1 MITSVWKA
9 KEITSRQVLEWANQ
23 IPAICL
29 KMWHQNTVASCPSE
43 NHSFYSRL
51 DALHFF
57 HSGRNLIR
65 KIIVDMFI
73 KKKIQFS
80 PLAHW
85 LIRVRLC
92 GPTDC
97 STPGLPVH
105 HQFPVFTQTHVR
117 WISDAIQPS
126 HPLSSPSPPTFSL
139 SQHQGLSKWISSSHQ
154 VAKVLQFQ
162 LQHPAS
168 REYSGLISFRI
179 DWLDLFAERKR
190 LRIQ

>member
-57 HSGRNLIR
+57 HSGRNMIR

-80 PLAHW
+80 PLAQLCPTLWPHG
-85 LIRVRLC
+85 LQHARLPC
-92 GPTDC
+92 P
-97 STPGLPVH
+97 SPTPGVH
-105 HQFPVFTQTHVR
+105 SNSCPLDQ
-117 WISDAIQPS
+117 WC
-126 HPLSSPSPPTFSL
+126 HPT
-139 SQHQGLSKWISSSHQ
+139 ISSS
-154 VAKVLQFQ
+154 VVPFSSCLKSF
-162 LQHPAS
+162 PAS
-168 REYSGLISFRI
+168 GSFPRSQFFASHGQSI
-179 DWLDLFAERKR
+179 GVSASALVLPMKIQDWYPLGWAITQYK
-190 LRIQ
+190 IKTSKKKKHH

>member
-80 PLAHW
+80 PLAHSCPT
-85 LIRVRLC
+85 LRPHGLQHARLTC
-92 GPTDC
+92 P
-97 STPGLPVH
+97 SPTPGVH
-105 HQFPVFTQTHVR
+105 SNSCPLDQ
-117 WISDAIQPS
+117 WC
-126 HPLSSPSPPTFSL
+126 HPT
-139 SQHQGLSKWISSSHQ
+139 ISSSVVPFSSH
-154 VAKVLQFQ
+154 LQSF
-162 LQHPAS
+162 PAS
-168 REYSGLISFRI
+168 GSFQMNQFFTSGGQSIAVSASASSFQGIFRT
-179 DWLDLFAERKR
+179 DFL
-190 LRIQ
+190 

>member
-57 HSGRNLIR
+57 HSGRNMIR

-80 PLAHW
+80 PLAQLCPTLWPHG
-85 LIRVRLC
+85 LQHARL
-92 GPTDC
+92 PYP
-97 STPGLPVH
+97 SPTPGVH
-105 HQFPVFTQTHVR
+105 SNSCPLDQ
-117 WISDAIQPS
+117 WC
-126 HPLSSPSPPTFSL
+126 HPT
-139 SQHQGLSKWISSSHQ
+139 ISSSVVPFSSYLQSFPASESFTWVGCWYQ
-154 VAKVLQFQ
+154 VAKVLELQ
-162 LQHPAS
+162 LQHQSFQWTP
-168 REYSGLISFRI
+168 RTDLI
-179 DWLDLFAERKR
+179 
-190 LRIQ
+190 